1 MNGDS
6 GEMVVKYAD
15 YADAAGKPDI
25 PIRVAVTRSTMMR
38 TVAKKSG
45 VICTRIRG
53 GDLFVRDHRI
63 VCLDDTDV
71 ANVMQE
77 MQ

>member
-1 MNGDS
+1 MKGDA

-53 GDLFVRDHRI
+53 GLCSFETTALSALMTMTWR
-63 VCLDDTDV
+63 
-71 ANVMQE
+71 A
-77 MQ
+77 